1 MDNLNKES
9 TSQQPYWSPEDR
21 VAGDAGS
28 GAGTAARMKL
38 TDKAA
43 DMKDRVTDFGRKA
56 VDKLDESRETAA
68 GALDATAST
77 LHSRGDQISG
87 AAQSAANKIHAT
99 ANYVR
104 QTNVKGMVDD
114 IEDILKRHPAQ
125 TLAAAAFL
133 GFLVGRVFRRFD

>member
-1 MDNLNKES
+1 
-9 TSQQPYWSPEDR
+9 
-21 VAGDAGS
+21 
-28 GAGTAARMKL
+28 MKL
-38 TDKAA
+38 ADKAA
-43 DMKDRVTDFGRKA
+43 DIKDRVTDFGRKA

-104 QTNVKGMVDD
+104 QTNLKGMVDD
-114 IEDILKRHPAQ
+114 IEDVLKRYPAQ
-125 TLAAAAFL
+125 TLAAAAVL
-133 GFLVGRVFRRFD
+133 GFLVGRAFRRYD

>member
-1 MDNLNKES
+1 MDNFNNES
-9 TSQQPYWSPEDR
+9 NSQQPHWNPENR
-21 VAGDAGS
+21 AAGANS
-28 GAGTAARMKL
+28 SSATAVRMKL
-38 TDKAA
+38 ADKAA
-43 DMKDRVTDFGRKA
+43 DMKDRLTDFGRKA
-56 VDKLDESRETAA
+56 VDKLDDSRETAA

-87 AAQSAANKIHAT
+87 AAHSTANKIHAT

-114 IEDILKRHPAQ
+114 IEDILKRYPAQ

-133 GFLVGRVFRRFD
+133 GFLVGRAFRRFD

>member
-1 MDNLNKES
+1 MDNFNKES
-9 TSQQPYWSPEDR
+9 TRQQPYWNPENR
-21 VAGDAGS
+21 AAGAS
-28 GAGTAARMKL
+28 SISGTAARMKL
-38 TDKAA
+38 ADKAA

-56 VDKLDESRETAA
+56 VDKLDDSRETTA

-77 LHSRGDQISG
+77 LYTRGDQISG
-87 AAQSAANKIHAT
+87 AAHSAANKIHAT

-114 IEDILKRHPAQ
+114 FEDILKRYPAQ

-133 GFLVGRVFRRFD
+133 GFLVGRALRRYD